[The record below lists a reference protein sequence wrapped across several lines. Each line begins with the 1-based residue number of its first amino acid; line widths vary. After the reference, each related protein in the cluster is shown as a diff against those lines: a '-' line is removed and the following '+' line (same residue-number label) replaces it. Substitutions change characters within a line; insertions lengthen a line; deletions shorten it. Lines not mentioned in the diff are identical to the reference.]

1 MLKIFKIIGSKPKIK
16 IINFYILLFF
26 VTFFEFL
33 SVFIILP
40 ISQLF
45 FKKKIEISLF
55 LTDYFNS
62 FNYETLIVIFLIF
75 LIFTYLIKN
84 VLIIYFSWWKLN
96 FIKECEEI
104 ISDKLIKKY
113 FNKNYIFFQN
123 NTIGNFNN
131 YLTNEVQNFSS
142 CILTVLHLI
151 SESLIFIVIA
161 GFLIYYQT
169 SITFFLL
176 ILIIII
182 AITTGLPLRKFLIQ
196 NGEKWVKSS
205 NKLNDFVIQCYN
217 SIIEIK
223 VYSKF
228 KFFSNIFNSYKRENL
243 IFRVNNSII
252 GDLPKPIF
260 EFILI
265 LSFSILVFYILGFQ
279 DIENLPEIMSLFL
292 AGTYRLIPAV
302 SRFSVLYQNLN
313 KNKYLIKT
321 FSDDLDMEY
330 VKEKIQ
336 IKKQE
341 SSYNFKEKIEL
352 KNLSFFFKNNERKII
367 NNISLLIRKYEKV
380 GIIGK
385 SGSGKTTLLNII
397 LGFLKPE
404 EGNFIID
411 NNETV
416 IKDLEL
422 WLSCIS
428 YVPQNPVI
436 LNDTIKTN
444 ITLEHDNINF
454 DRLKFAI
461 KVASLDEDIK
471 KFPNNEDILLGPGGI
486 NLSTGQKQRISIA
499 RALYKKSQIIILDE
513 PTSALDVVTEKK
525 VLENL
530 FSLKN
535 ITLIMVTHKTNFLDK
550 FDKVVSI

>member
-513 PTSALDVVTEKK
+513 PTSAIDVVTEKK

>member
-1 MLKIFKIIGSKPKIK
+1 MLKIFKIIGSKTKIK

-45 FKKKIEISLF
+45 FKKKIEISFF

-151 SESLIFIVIA
+151 SEKLIFIVIA

-321 FSDDLDMEY
+321 FSDDLDIEY

-341 SSYNFKEKIEL
+341 SFYNFKEKIEL

-444 ITLEHDNINF
+444 ITLEHDNINY

-530 FSLKN
+530 FSLKDV
-535 ITLIMVTHKTNFLDK
+535 TLIMVTHKTNFLDK

>member
-397 LGFLKPE
+397 LVFLKPE